1 MKAKSKPQT
10 GRSKREAFDE
20 DVDLDYFEEEYLDE
34 EDINEEEFLE
44 DNMFEEEDL
53 EENMF
58 KDMDVQFE
66 TGMEDYEDNLSNS
79 DFEEDY
85 DYEDFNL
92 SSDWN

>member
-1 MKAKSKPQT
+1 MHSQSTAKLPALVVLLPVK
-10 GRSKREAFDE
+10 
-20 DVDLDYFEEEYLDE
+20 
-34 EDINEEEFLE
+34 
-44 DNMFEEEDL
+44 DL